1 MWETYAKGHSPG
13 DRVKAQAKCI
23 ENMKKK
29 STKVV
34 QIIISVLFVAAIV
47 VVALFPFDN
56 RNLHIK
62 IVSDVETYDCMVT
75 NVQLAEEQFDQY
87 TFENSNSAVVKK
99 IQIYGRLRTVLL
111 KEISAN
117 ELLNYID
124 LNCGDE
130 EISWTD
136 EGISIKNADNF
147 AYIRFSESWLED
159 VAKISASFL
168 QERLIMAGYI
178 LTIYILCLLC
188 VSLLCESHRGA
199 ENVRHGL
206 AYEAKKFAGDI
217 KKYAQYMVYAAK
229 TDLKAEVANSYLNRL
244 WWLLEPFFNMLVYVI
259 VFGNIMGNS
268 VENYATFVFSA
279 LLMWNFFSKTVNYSV
294 KLVRNNKDILTKVY
308 IPKFVILISNMILN
322 MYKLLFSMIVL
333 VVMLFVFR
341 VHIGFNIIWVIPSYI
356 VIILLGTGI
365 GMIFLHF
372 GVYVDDLSYAVA
384 ILLNMLMFL
393 SGIFYNVMAT
403 LPEPLNIVMMCVNPI
418 AMLVDTMRNALLY
431 NRAANLPILGMW
443 FLLSVIL
450 CVIGT
455 HIVYKNEN
463 SYAKVV

>member
-1 MWETYAKGHSPG
+1 
-13 DRVKAQAKCI
+13 
-23 ENMKKK
+23 MKRRMNKK
-29 STKVV
+29 NTRAV
-34 QIIISVLFVAAIV
+34 QIIISILFVAAIV
-47 VVALFPFDN
+47 VVAIFPFKN
-56 RNLHIK
+56 RNLNIK
-62 IVSDVETYDCMVT
+62 IMSDVGVYDCMAT
-75 NVQLAEEQFDQY
+75 NVELAEERFEQF
-87 TFENSNSAVVKK
+87 TFDDCSSIVVKK
-99 IQIYGRLRTVLL
+99 IQIYGKLKTVLL
-111 KEISAN
+111 KEISAS
-117 ELLNYID
+117 ELLNYIN
-124 LNCGDE
+124 LNCPDE
-130 EISWTD
+130 EISWAD
-136 EGISIKNADNF
+136 GGISIKNADGF
-147 AYIRFSESWLED
+147 AYIKFNETWLED
-159 VAKISASFL
+159 AAELSASFL

-178 LTIYILCLLC
+178 LAIYLLCLLC
-188 VSLLCESHRGA
+188 TLLIEERGQGN
-199 ENVRHGL
+199 ENGKHGL
-206 AYEAKKFAGDI
+206 IYEARKFIGDI
-217 KKYAQYMVYAAK
+217 NKYAQYMVYAAK

-322 MYKLLFSMIVL
+322 MYKFLFSMIVL
-333 VVMLFVFR
+333 VVMLIVFR
-341 VHIGFNIIWVIPSYI
+341 VQVGYNIIWAIPAYI
-356 VIILLGTGI
+356 VMILLGLGI

-372 GVYVDDLSYAVA
+372 GVYVDDLSYAVG

-393 SGIFYNVMAT
+393 SGIFYNVMTT
-403 LPEPLNIVMMCVNPI
+403 LPPPVNTLMMCINPI

-431 NRAANLPILGMW
+431 NRVTNLPILGMW

>member
-1 MWETYAKGHSPG
+1 MKEK
-13 DRVKAQAKCI
+13 VNKA
-23 ENMKKK
+23 
-29 STKVV
+29 V
-34 QIIISVLFVAAIV
+34 QVLLSILFAAAVIGVAV
-47 VVALFPFDN
+47 FPFDN
-56 RNLHIK
+56 RNLTIK
-62 IVSDVETYDCMVT
+62 FMADKEAYSYVAT
-75 NVQLAEEQFDQY
+75 NVELAEERFDSY
-87 TFENSNSAVVKK
+87 TFENTNGIILKK
-99 IQIYGRLRTVLL
+99 IQIYGRFSSVLL
-111 KEISAN
+111 KEITVG

-124 LNCGDE
+124 LNVGGE
-130 EISWTD
+130 EISWTE
-136 EGISIKNADNF
+136 EGLSVQNADGS
-147 AYIRFSESWLED
+147 AYIHFNETWLEEN
-159 VAKISASFL
+159 AKLSASFL
-168 QERLIMAGYI
+168 QERVIIVGY
-178 LTIYILCLLC
+178 LAAIYCLCMLC
-188 VSLLCESHRGA
+188 VILVKERGQKAESA
-199 ENVRHGL
+199 RHGMV
-206 AYEAKKFAGDI
+206 YEAKKFAGDM

-333 VVMLFVFR
+333 VIMLVVFR
-341 VHIGFNIIWVIPSYI
+341 VHIGFNILWVIPAYL
-356 VIILLGTGI
+356 VIILLGMGI

-372 GVYVDDLSYAVA
+372 GVYVDDLSYAVS

-393 SGIFYNVMAT
+393 SGIFYDVMTT
-403 LPEPLNIVMMCVNPI
+403 LPAPLNAFMMCVNPI
-418 AMLVDTMRNALLY
+418 ALVVDTMRNALLY

-450 CVIGT
+450 CIIGT